1 MISHHFP
8 IALLYVSMLSWYC
21 VTFSEKQEGIIRLN
35 AQTEK
40 SDFPRLGIDIVV
52 PHASELI

>member
-1 MISHHFP
+1 MMSHHFP

-35 AQTEK
+35 AQTQK
-40 SDFPRLGIDIVV
+40 KVIS
-52 PHASELI
+52 HASELI